1 MNKFINSKSS
11 GFTIV
16 ELLIVI
22 VVIGILAAITIVS
35 YTGITSQANANAAKS
50 NAQAVLDAAVQYY
63 NLSGSYPAVASGTL
77 TMPAS
82 NGVTISVPTGVTVQ
96 TANVTNSSGNSVVQY
111 DATTAGTGACAWYYP
126 TGGALSYVTVGVA
139 ASTQSTQGT
148 CS

>member
-1 MNKFINSKSS
+1 MKSIINSKSN

-35 YTGITSQANANAAKS
+35 YTGITSQANANAAKA

-63 NLSGSYPAVASGTL
+63 NLSGSYPSISGTTL
-77 TMPAS
+77 SMPAS
-82 NGVTISVPTGVTVQ
+82 NGVTIAVPTGVTVQ
-96 TANVTNSSGNSVVQY
+96 STNVTSSSGNSVVQY
-111 DATTAGTGACAWYYP
+111 DVTTAGTGACAWYHP
-126 TGGALSYVTVGVA
+126 TGGSLSYVTVGIA
-139 ASTQSTQGT
+139 ANTQSTQGT